1 MPAANLA
8 SRFGIFAPARTP
20 QAVLE
25 RLNQEFN
32 KALALPEIRQRLLAA
47 DNVPLGG
54 TAEAFARRIAS
65 ESQANEKII
74 RAAGIKP
81 D

>member
-1 MPAANLA
+1 MATGGGNAT
-8 SRFGIFAPARTP
+8 SVE
-20 QAVLE
+20 VLG
-25 RLNQEFN
+25 
-32 KALALPEIRQRLLAA
+32 LALSAASGSGDQPRAEKLAQRLLAA

-65 ESQANEKII
+65 ESQANEKIF